1 MDLNKKYPCVK
12 ASKGLGTTTTI
23 PYKANRLLDWLEDIP
38 NNDKKIE
45 IVSWVL
51 YQLNQDKY
59 SKERWWLDDKYKN
72 YKEET
77 N

>member
-1 MDLNKKYPCVK
+1 MDINKKYPCVK
-12 ASKGLGTTTTI
+12 VPKGLDHTTSI
-23 PYKANRLLDWLEDIP
+23 PYKANRLLDWLKDIP

-51 YQLNQDKY
+51 HQLNQAKY

-72 YKEET
+72 YEEET

>member
-1 MDLNKKYPCVK
+1 MDLNKKYPCVQVPR
-12 ASKGLGTTTTI
+12 GLDHTTSI
-23 PYKANRLLDWLEDIP
+23 PYKADRILDLLEDIS

-59 SKERWWLDDKYKN
+59 SKERWWLDDKYKI
-72 YKEET
+72 YEEDIQ
-77 N
+77 

>member
-12 ASKGLGTTTTI
+12 ASSLGETTSI
-23 PYKANRLLDWLEDIP
+23 PYLANRILDRLEDIP

-51 YQLNQDKY
+51 YQLNQAKY
-59 SKERWWLDDKYKN
+59 SEERWWLDDKYKI
-72 YKEET
+72 YEEE